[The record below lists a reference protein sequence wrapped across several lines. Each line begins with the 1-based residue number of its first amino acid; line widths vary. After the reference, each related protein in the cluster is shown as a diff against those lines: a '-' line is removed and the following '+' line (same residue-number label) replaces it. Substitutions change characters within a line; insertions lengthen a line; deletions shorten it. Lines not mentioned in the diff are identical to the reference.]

1 MTTAYPTREQALKRA
16 RQNRWLE
23 NSARGDV
30 IVDVK
35 VSREMVEQMID
46 MGYLRAD
53 ESEKRDEIAKAF
65 LTEHADLV
73 ELHKK

>member
-1 MTTAYPTREQALKRA
+1 MLHYPTRAQEPKRA

-30 IVDVK
+30 VVNLK
-35 VSREMVEQMID
+35 VTREMVVQLID
-46 MGYLRAD
+46 MGYLAVD
-53 ESEKRDEIAKAF
+53 ESEERTEIAKAF

-73 ELHKK
+73 ALHKK